1 MDFRAKTLL
10 GKDCMEESLY
20 PFFDDTDKPHMAAA
34 WKNVHY
40 TDLAGSI
47 VFDTLSDTLL
57 VGCEE
62 EHLSRV
68 RVYAWAVGAHHKIK
82 LEGLGSHNPVYTYNE
97 SGRVQSITLRA
108 REYAA
113 DSLPRIVELG
123 NMVDDT
129 GMMTV
134 YVVRVGIEPVLAV
147 EAPADIL
154 EEALLPNL
162 KGLSIPRARILE
174 APVVFRA
181 ALVYPNLGTRVILP
195 LGKNHY
201 QLEEHDSHMVF
212 SVNENARRLIPW
224 IMSYTSR
231 GTDPVRLEVWWEPE
245 HELMLR
251 DGAPRYG
258 S

>member
-1 MDFRAKTLL
+1 
-10 GKDCMEESLY
+10 MEESLY

-40 TDLAGSI
+40 TELAGSI

-181 ALVYPNLGTRVILP
+181 AELDAFLFQGVLLFVDEFELT
-195 LGKNHY
+195 K
-201 QLEEHDSHMVF
+201 ESCF
-212 SVNENARRLIPW
+212 SVHNSW
-224 IMSYTSR
+224 
-231 GTDPVRLEVWWEPE
+231 GQDEPE
-245 HELMLR
+245 LP
-251 DGAPRYG
+251 APVVVLPG
-258 S
+258 GDDFIQEFGEIHLSGVQGEKFTVL

>member
-1 MDFRAKTLL
+1 
-10 GKDCMEESLY
+10 MEEPLY
-20 PFFDDTDKPHMAAA
+20 PFVFECSEQPHTAIA
-34 WKNVHY
+34 WKNIHY
-40 TDLAGSI
+40 TELAESI
-47 VFDTLSDTLL
+47 VFDALPDTLL

-68 RVYAWAVGAHHKIK
+68 RVYAWAVAAHNKIK

-97 SGRVQSITLRA
+97 SGRAQSITLRV

-113 DSLPRIVELG
+113 DSLPRLVELG

-162 KGLSIPRARILE
+162 KGLSIPRARMLE
-174 APVVFRA
+174 SPVVFRA
-181 ALVYPNLGTRVILP
+181 ALIYPTQGSRVILP
-195 LGKNHY
+195 VSWNHY
-201 QLEEHDSHMVF
+201 QLEEYSDRVVF
-212 SVNENARRLIPW
+212 RVADDVRRLIPW
-224 IMSYTSR
+224 IRSYVER
-231 GTDPVRLEVWWEPE
+231 DTDPVRLEAWWEPE
-245 HELMLR
+245 HRLMLR
-251 DGAPRYG
+251 DGAPWYG